1 VSEVSYSENGRPAT
15 VERKTMKYSTD
26 PSDFAHEIDSDYK
39 TSTSE
44 RKSSRG
50 GVYSVTKLEKFQD
63 DGKSTSSKTN
73 RHDSVKE
80 LKDKFVK
87 KDSSSSVTES
97 KRSSVDYRDPE
108 SENES
113 STVSKHHK
121 SSTSSQSKSFLNSE
135 KKASNV
141 QDVLSYMQNAD
152 HGKIKDLPL
161 RCNDRERLVL
171 VSSVITLGPLS

>member
-1 VSEVSYSENGRPAT
+1 MSEVSYSENGRPAT

-97 KRSSVDYRDPE
+97 
-108 SENES
+108 ENES

-141 QDVLSYMQNAD
+141 QDVLSYMKNAD
-152 HGKIKDLPL
+152 HGKIKDVPL
-161 RCNDRERLVL
+161 RCNDRERLAL